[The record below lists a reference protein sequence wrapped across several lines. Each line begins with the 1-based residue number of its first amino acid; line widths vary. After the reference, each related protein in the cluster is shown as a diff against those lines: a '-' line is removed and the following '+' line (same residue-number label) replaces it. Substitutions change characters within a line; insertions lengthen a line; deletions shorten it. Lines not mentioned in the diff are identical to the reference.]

1 MEDTQTITQE
11 NTNTED
17 TRKSVFQEAE
27 EMTPTQAVN
36 ILIQV
41 AGLAQETGKLNIR
54 DSVLLAK
61 AIATVRPGS
70 I

>member
-1 MEDTQTITQE
+1 MEETQTITQE
-11 NTNTED
+11 TTAAEE

-27 EMTPTQAVN
+27 ELTPNQAIN

-41 AGLAQETGKLNIR
+41 AALAQETGKLNLR

>member
-11 NTNTED
+11 NTNTEE
-17 TRKSVFQEAE
+17 TRKSVFEEANE
-27 EMTPTQAVN
+27 LTPNQAIN
-36 ILIQV
+36 ILIQC
-41 AGLAQETGKLNIR
+41 AALAQESGKLNLR

-61 AIATVRPGS
+61 SIATVRPGS